1 MSDVIERASA
11 FERIRSLANEARA
24 EANHLMNAAAAQPD
38 GAKYASPP
46 DVELL
51 SITFQLWA
59 RVLDHTVVQEAYG
72 RGGGA
77 SGESRSLVGDRHLE
91 MLEEI
96 IPALMPP
103 FVAADISRLGEKLR
117 RSLRSIF
124 QRSDLLEPA
133 MIGQDGGHWLEF
145 KHAILAELDE
155 LNEQVMFRAMTR
167 ATQAAEELERDAES
181 VARIAGRAGDDRMSS
196 FYADMAQREKESA
209 DKFRVLTVGFAMA
222 AGAAALLFVFLP
234 AGIFQD
240 LGGSS
245 HEVVHAFQKTI
256 FVAGVFGIAGYFARQ
271 AHQHRAMTNW
281 ADSLSVQLQTFDAYL
296 ASIDNAEVKDELRKS
311 FAARAFGDHPAMK
324 GEPTV
329 TPSAAAMDTAVEWA
343 AKLTAGGGK

>member
-1 MSDVIERASA
+1 MSGVIERASA
-11 FERIRSLANEARA
+11 LERIRGLAQEAAA
-24 EANHLMNAAAAQPD
+24 EANHLMNVAVTQPD
-38 GAKYASPP
+38 GARYASPP

-51 SITFQLWA
+51 GMTFRLWA
-59 RVLDHTVVQEAYG
+59 KVLSHTAVQEAFA

-77 SGESRSLVGDRHLE
+77 PGESPSWVGDRHLAV
-91 MLEEI
+91 LEEI

-103 FVAADISRLGEKLR
+103 FFAADISKLGEKLR

-133 MIGQDGGHWLEF
+133 PLGQEGGQWLEF

-155 LNEQVMFRAMTR
+155 LNEQALYRAMRR
-167 ATQAAEELERDAES
+167 ATKAVEDLERDAAS
-181 VARIAGRAGDDRMSS
+181 VARIAGRAGDDKMSS
-196 FYADMAQREKESA
+196 FYADLAQREKTSA
-209 DKFRVLTVGFAMA
+209 DKFRKLTVAFAIA
-222 AGAAALLFVFLP
+222 AGTAALLFVLLP
-234 AGIFQD
+234 AGIFPD

-245 HEVVHAFQKTI
+245 NEVVHAVQKAI
-256 FVAGVFGIAGYFARQ
+256 FVTGVFGIAGYFARQ
-271 AHQHRAMTNW
+271 AHQHRSMANW

-296 ASIDNAEVKDELRKS
+296 ASIDNAEVKDELRKG

-329 TPSAAAMDTAVEWA
+329 TPSAAAMDTAVDWA
-343 AKLTAGGGK
+343 AKLTAGGK